1 MLRCNNCFNYNIYRK
16 FRKFAAENLSE
27 TQMANP
33 LFYAKI
39 LLFGEY
45 GIIEDSQGLTL
56 PYSFYKGTL
65 KFSSLKNEFEK
76 KSNESLRQ
84 YADFLQTLTLPEI
97 YQLNLLQLRTDL
109 DNGLFFDSN
118 IPQGYGVGSSGAL
131 VAAIFEKYSVQE
143 RTPESVSKDE
153 LKELKVV
160 FGQMESYFHGK
171 SSGIDPLICY
181 MNLPILIENKN
192 SVDKVNVPASQ
203 EGKGAIF
210 LIDSG
215 VTGETGPMVQ
225 IFFEKMKTEGFR
237 KTLQEEFI
245 RYNNACIDAFLK
257 KEMTPLFRNL
267 KKLSVWAYEHF
278 KPMIPEGLYNAWKKG
293 LDTNAYYLKLCGSG
307 GGGYIL
313 GFTKDY
319 EKAEQMLPGFHK
331 EVIYRF

>member
-1 MLRCNNCFNYNIYRK
+1 
-16 FRKFAAENLSE
+16 
-27 TQMANP
+27 MANP

-45 GIIEDSQGLTL
+45 GIIEDSHGLTV

-65 KFSSLKNEFEK
+65 KFSQLSNDFEIKSNQSLQKYADYLKN
-76 KSNESLRQ
+76 LV
-84 YADFLQTLTLPEI
+84 LPKNFALKTSSFQKDI
-97 YQLNLLQLRTDL
+97 NK
-109 DNGLFFDSN
+109 GLFFDSN

-131 VAAIFEKYSVQE
+131 VAAVFERYSQK
-143 RTPESVSKDE
+143 TYSPDDISKTELME
-153 LKELKVV
+153 LKKV

-181 MNLPILIENKN
+181 MNLPILIESKEN
-192 SVDKVNVPASQ
+192 VDRVSIPASQ

-215 VTGETGPMVQ
+215 STGETGPMVQ

-237 KTLQEEFI
+237 KTMKEEFI

-257 KEMTPLFRNL
+257 KEMNPLFKNLRN
-267 KKLSVWAYEHF
+267 LSVWAYEHF
-278 KPMIPEGLYNAWKKG
+278 KPMIPESIYKAWKNG

-319 EKAEQMLPGFHK
+319 NKAEKMLEGFQK

>member
-1 MLRCNNCFNYNIYRK
+1 M
-16 FRKFAAENLSE
+16 
-27 TQMANP
+27 TNP

-45 GIIEDSQGLTL
+45 GIIEDSQGLTV

-65 KFSSLKNEFEK
+65 KFSDLSSEFERKSNLSLKKYSDYLMNIELDEK
-76 KSNESLRQ
+76 FKLNI
-84 YADFLQTLTLPEI
+84 ADFQKDI
-97 YQLNLLQLRTDL
+97 AG
-109 DNGLFFDSN
+109 GLFFDSN

-131 VAAIFEKYSVQE
+131 VAAIFEKYSFIKY
-143 RTPESVSKDE
+143 TPESISKSE
-153 LKELKVV
+153 LKELKKV
-160 FGQMESYFHGK
+160 FGILESYFHGK

-181 MNLPILIENKN
+181 MNLPILIENKEN
-192 SVDKVNVPASQ
+192 VDRVSIPKSE

-215 VTGETGPMVQ
+215 MTGETGPMVQ

-237 KTLQEEFI
+237 KTMKEEFI

-257 KEMTPLFRNL
+257 KEMNPFFRNL
-267 KKLSVWAYEHF
+267 KNLSVWAYEHF
-278 KPMIPEGLYNAWKKG
+278 KPMIPESIYKAWKKG

-319 EKAEQMLPGFHK
+319 AKAEKMLEGYQK

>member
-1 MLRCNNCFNYNIYRK
+1 MK
-16 FRKFAAENLSE
+16 
-27 TQMANP
+27 NP

-56 PYSFYKGTL
+56 PYSFYKGTM
-65 KFSSLKNEFEK
+65 KFSDLNSEFEK
-76 KSNESLRQ
+76 KSNESLLK
-84 YADFLQTLTLPEI
+84 YSK
-97 YQLNLLQLRTDL
+97 YL
-109 DNGLFFDSN
+109 DNLELPNDFKLDISAFKKEISEGLFFDSN

-131 VAAIFEKYSVQE
+131 VAAIFERYSLKKYI
-143 RTPESVSKDE
+143 PENISKEE
-153 LKELKVV
+153 LKELKKV
-160 FGQMESYFHGK
+160 FGLLESYFHGK

-181 MNLPILIENKN
+181 MNLPILIE
-192 SVDKVNVPASQ
+192 SRESLDKVSIPKQ
-203 EGKGAIF
+203 EEGKGAIF

-215 VTGETGPMVQ
+215 MVGETGPMVQ

-237 KTLQEEFI
+237 KTLKEEFI

-257 KEMTPLFRNL
+257 KEMNPFFRNL
-267 KKLSVWAYEHF
+267 KKLSVWAYDNF
-278 KPMIPEGLYNAWKKG
+278 KPMIPESLYNAWKKG

-313 GFTKDY
+313 GFAKDY
-319 EKAEQMLPGFHK
+319 DKAAPMLERFNK

>member
-1 MLRCNNCFNYNIYRK
+1 
-16 FRKFAAENLSE
+16 
-27 TQMANP
+27 MANP

-65 KFSSLKNEFEK
+65 KFSDLESDFEK
-76 KSNESLRQ
+76 TSNISLQ
-84 YADFLQTLTLPEI
+84 KYADYLGS
-97 YQLNLLQLRTDL
+97 LNLPDSFKLNISKLQKDL
-109 DNGLFFDSN
+109 KKGLFFDSN

-131 VAAIFEKYSVQE
+131 VAAIFEKYSVK
-143 RTPESVSKDE
+143 TYLPEHISKDQ
-153 LKELKVV
+153 LKELKKV
-160 FGQMESYFHGK
+160 FGEMESYFHGK

-181 MNLPILIENKN
+181 MNLPILIENKEN
-192 SVDKVNVPASQ
+192 VDKVSIPESH

-215 VTGETGPMVQ
+215 MTGETSPMVQ

-237 KTLQEEFI
+237 KTMKEEFI

-257 KEMTPLFRNL
+257 KEMNPLFRNL
-267 KKLSVWAYEHF
+267 KSLSVWAYEHF
-278 KPMIPEGLYNAWKKG
+278 KPMIPESIYNAWKKG

-319 EKAEQMLPGFHK
+319 KKAEKMLEGFHK

>member
-1 MLRCNNCFNYNIYRK
+1 M
-16 FRKFAAENLSE
+16 
-27 TQMANP
+27 TNP

-65 KFSSLKNEFEK
+65 KFSSLDSEFEK
-76 KSNESLRQ
+76 KSNGHLIKYSE
-84 YADFLQTLTLPEI
+84 YLQNLELPEGFE
-97 YQLNLLQLRTDL
+97 LNVSEFKKEIAK
-109 DNGLFFDSN
+109 GLFFDSN

-131 VAAIFEKYSVQE
+131 VAAIFERYSITKYI
-143 RTPESVSKDE
+143 PDNISKDQ
-153 LKELKVV
+153 LKNLKKV
-160 FGQMESYFHGK
+160 FGSMESYFHGK

-181 MNLPILIENKN
+181 MNLPILIENKE
-192 SVDKVNVPASQ
+192 SVDKVSIPKSE

-215 VTGETGPMVQ
+215 SVGETGPMVQ

-237 KTLQEEFI
+237 KTLKEEFI
-245 RYNNACIDAFLK
+245 RYNNACIDSFLK
-257 KEMTPLFRNL
+257 KDMNPFFRNL
-267 KKLSVWAYEHF
+267 KKLSHWAYEHF
-278 KPMIPEGLYNAWKKG
+278 RPMIPESIFNVWKKG
-293 LDTNAYYLKLCGSG
+293 LDSNAYYLKLCGSG

-319 EKAEQMLPGFHK
+319 DKAEKMLDGFHK

>member
-1 MLRCNNCFNYNIYRK
+1 M
-16 FRKFAAENLSE
+16 
-27 TQMANP
+27 TNP

-65 KFSSLKNEFEK
+65 KFSGLESDFEK
-76 KSNESLRQ
+76 KSNDSLLK
-84 YADFLQTLTLPEI
+84 YSEYLKDLKLPETF
-97 YQLNLLQLRTDL
+97 QLNISKFKKDI
-109 DNGLFFDSN
+109 NKGLFFDSN

-131 VAAIFEKYSVQE
+131 VAAIFEKYSLKSYE
-143 RTPESVSKDE
+143 PEQVSKDE
-153 LKELKVV
+153 LKNLRTI

-181 MNLPILIENKN
+181 MNLPILIESKD
-192 SVDKVNVPASQ
+192 SVDKVTVPASH

-215 VTGETGPMVQ
+215 MTGETGPMVQ

-237 KTLQEEFI
+237 KTMKEEFI

-267 KKLSVWAYEHF
+267 KSLSVWAYEHF
-278 KPMIPEGLYNAWKKG
+278 KPMIPESIYNDWKKG

-319 EKAEQMLPGFHK
+319 SKAEKMLEGFHK

>member
-1 MLRCNNCFNYNIYRK
+1 M
-16 FRKFAAENLSE
+16 
-27 TQMANP
+27 TNP

-56 PYSFYKGTL
+56 PYSFYKGAL
-65 KFSSLKNEFEK
+65 KFSDLDSEFEK
-76 KSNESLRQ
+76 NSNASLAK
-84 YADFLQTLTLPEI
+84 YCNYLEGLELPENF
-97 YQLNLLQLRTDL
+97 QLETEKFDE
-109 DNGLFFDSN
+109 DIKAGLFFDSN

-131 VAAIFEKYSVQE
+131 VAAIFERYSVKKYL
-143 RTPESVSKDE
+143 PESISKDE
-153 LKELKVV
+153 LKELKKV
-160 FGQMESYFHGK
+160 FGLLESYFHGK

-181 MNLPILIENKN
+181 MNLPILIENKEN
-192 SVDKVNVPASQ
+192 VDRVSIPQSE

-215 VTGETGPMVQ
+215 MTGETGPMVQ

-237 KTLQEEFI
+237 KTLKEEFI
-245 RYNNACIDAFLK
+245 RYNNACIDSFLK
-257 KEMTPLFRNL
+257 KEMTPLFKNL
-267 KKLSVWAYEHF
+267 KNLSLWAYEHF
-278 KPMIPEGLYNAWKKG
+278 KPMIPESIYNAWKNG

-313 GFTKDY
+313 GFTRDY
-319 EKAEQMLPGFHK
+319 EKAEEMLSGFQK

>member
-1 MLRCNNCFNYNIYRK
+1 M
-16 FRKFAAENLSE
+16 
-27 TQMANP
+27 TNP

-65 KFSSLKNEFEK
+65 KFSSLDSEFEK
-76 KSNESLRQ
+76 KSNGHLIKYSE
-84 YADFLQTLTLPEI
+84 YLQNLELPEGFE
-97 YQLNLLQLRTDL
+97 LNVSEFKTDISK
-109 DNGLFFDSN
+109 GLFFDSN

-131 VAAIFEKYSVQE
+131 VAAIFERYSITKYI
-143 RTPESVSKDE
+143 PENVSKDQ
-153 LKELKVV
+153 LKNLKKV
-160 FGQMESYFHGK
+160 FGLMESYFHGR

-181 MNLPILIENKN
+181 MNLPILIENKE
-192 SVDKVNVPASQ
+192 SVDKVSIPKSEA
-203 EGKGAIF
+203 GKGAIF

-215 VTGETGPMVQ
+215 SIGETGPMVQ

-237 KTLQEEFI
+237 KTLKEEFI
-245 RYNNACIDAFLK
+245 RYNNACIDSFLK
-257 KEMTPLFRNL
+257 KDMNPFFRNL
-267 KKLSVWAYEHF
+267 KKLSHWAYEHF
-278 KPMIPEGLYNAWKKG
+278 RPMIPESIFNVWKKG
-293 LDTNAYYLKLCGSG
+293 LDSNAYYLKLCGSG

-319 EKAEQMLPGFHK
+319 DKAEKMLDGFHK

>member
-1 MLRCNNCFNYNIYRK
+1 M
-16 FRKFAAENLSE
+16 
-27 TQMANP
+27 TNP

-65 KFSSLKNEFEK
+65 KFSETQSGFEK
-76 KSNESLRQ
+76 ESNRHLKK
-84 YADFLQTLTLPEI
+84 YAAYLETLDLPEAFRMDVAAFVKDI
-97 YQLNLLQLRTDL
+97 

-131 VAAIFEKYSVQE
+131 VAAVFERYSTV
-143 RTPESVSKDE
+143 RHIPEEISKDE
-153 LKELKVV
+153 LKELKKV
-160 FGQMESYFHGK
+160 FGKLESFFHGT

-181 MNLPILIENKN
+181 MNLPILIENREN
-192 SVDKVNVPASQ
+192 VDKVAIPQAQ
-203 EGKGAIF
+203 QGKGAIF

-215 VTGETGPMVQ
+215 SVGETGPMVQ

-237 KTLQEEFI
+237 KTLKEEFI

-257 KEMTPLFRNL
+257 KDINPFFRNM

-278 KPMIPEGLYNAWKKG
+278 RPMIPESIYNIWKKG
-293 LDTNAYYLKLCGSG
+293 IDTNAYYLKLCGSG

-319 EKAEQMLPGFHK
+319 SKAEKMLEGFHK

>member
-1 MLRCNNCFNYNIYRK
+1 
-16 FRKFAAENLSE
+16 
-27 TQMANP
+27 MANP

-65 KFSSLKNEFEK
+65 KFSGLNSEFEK
-76 KSNESLRQ
+76 DSNNSLKK
-84 YADFLQTLTLPEI
+84 YAEYIETLALSNQFKISISELKNDI
-97 YQLNLLQLRTDL
+97 SK
-109 DNGLFFDSN
+109 GLFFDSN

-131 VAAIFEKYSVQE
+131 VASIFEKYSIKKYS
-143 RTPESVSKDE
+143 PENISKDD
-153 LKELKVV
+153 LKELKKV
-160 FGQMESYFHGK
+160 FGLMESFFHGK

-181 MNLPILIENKN
+181 MNLPILIENREN
-192 SVDKVNVPASQ
+192 VDRVAIPESE

-215 VTGETGPMVQ
+215 SIGETGPMVQ

-237 KTLQEEFI
+237 KTLKEEFI
-245 RYNNACIDAFLK
+245 RYNNACIDSFLK
-257 KEMTPLFRNL
+257 KEMNPLFKNL

-278 KPMIPEGLYNAWKKG
+278 KPMIPESIYKAWKNG

-319 EKAEQMLPGFHK
+319 AKAEKMLKGFHK

>member
-1 MLRCNNCFNYNIYRK
+1 M
-16 FRKFAAENLSE
+16 
-27 TQMANP
+27 TNP

-65 KFSSLKNEFEK
+65 KFSGLESDFEK
-76 KSNESLRQ
+76 KSNDSLLK
-84 YADFLQTLTLPEI
+84 YSEYLNDLKLPETFR
-97 YQLNLLQLRTDL
+97 LNISKFKKDIKK
-109 DNGLFFDSN
+109 GLFFDSN

-131 VAAIFEKYSVQE
+131 VAAIFEKYSLKSYE
-143 RTPESVSKDE
+143 PEQVSKNE
-153 LKELKVV
+153 LKNLRTI

-181 MNLPILIENKN
+181 MNLPILIESRD
-192 SVDKVNVPASQ
+192 SVDKVTVPASH

-215 VTGETGPMVQ
+215 MTGETGPMVQ

-237 KTLQEEFI
+237 KTMKEEFI

-267 KKLSVWAYEHF
+267 KSLSVWAYEHF
-278 KPMIPEGLYNAWKKG
+278 KPMIPESIYNAWKKG

-319 EKAEQMLPGFHK
+319 SKAEKMLEGFHK